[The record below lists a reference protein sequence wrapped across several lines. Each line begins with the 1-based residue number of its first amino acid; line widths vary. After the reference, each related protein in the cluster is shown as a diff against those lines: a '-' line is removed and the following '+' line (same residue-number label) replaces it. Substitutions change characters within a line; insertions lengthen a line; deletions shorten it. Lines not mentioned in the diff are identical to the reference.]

1 MAEARV
7 PRFAGVSIFPVALT
21 LYFALTTSVFLILG
35 IQSLPRLTNTM
46 TTFLP
51 IVTRCSGR

>member
-7 PRFAGVSIFPVALT
+7 PRFAGVSIFLVALT

-51 IVTRCSGR
+51 IVIRCSGR